1 MGFMAGPN
9 RLEVGDILIIEPI
22 SQEFKGGHYPD
33 YVTPGMKVTYL
44 EEDAKMPRPCHVQM
58 WEGGPRCWMK
68 WEDVRLVQV
77 DPKDVNEAEANTAEE
92 ELANDL
98 FEQIVRKSVHSQL
111 APQVEVR
118 LFDTKGEVLRV
129 DCGSCSYSEAKLK
142 IALHLGITLNEF
154 LLKHSE
160 ISSFE
165 IRDHWQVKQG
175 GCLIVDVDAQLLES
189 ARREKAIATA
199 KAAADANGVGQQY
212 TFVSA
217 VCEDSDRDSGKVK
230 LTYNAVEGDEHI
242 TFVHTFV
249 YNPKET
255 KRPQFHKVSKVR
267 EIIKLELRKSSSS
280 LLSSRA
286 KRGDIG

>member
-9 RLEVGDILIIEPI
+9 RLEVGDMLIIEPI

-33 YVTPGMKVTYL
+33 YVTPGMTVTYID
-44 EEDAKMPRPCHVQM
+44 EDANMPRPCHVEM
-58 WEGGPRCWMK
+58 WQGGPRCWMK
-68 WEDVRLVQV
+68 WEDVRLVPV
-77 DPKDVNEAEANTAEE
+77 DAKDINEAEASTAEE

-111 APQVEVR
+111 GPQVEVR
-118 LFDTKGEVLRV
+118 LFDTQGEVLRV
-129 DCGSCSYSEAKLK
+129 DCQASYSEAKLK
-142 IALHLGITLNEF
+142 IAQHLGITINEF
-154 LLKHSE
+154 TLKHSE
-160 ISSFE
+160 ISTFE
-165 IRDHWQVKQG
+165 IREHWQVKQG

-217 VCEDSDRDSGKVK
+217 ACEDSGKVK
-230 LTYNAVEGDEHI
+230 LTYTAVEGDEHI

-255 KRPQFHKVSKVR
+255 VRPPFQKLTKVR
-267 EIIKLELRKSSSS
+267 EIVKLDLRKSTSSV
-280 LLSSRA
+280 SSRSK
-286 KRGDIG
+286 KREEIG